1 MKQKKKKKKTFKKK
15 RRWKKSSFHNK
26 TQPKKAQKNG
36 HGLQGWRKLDAPS
49 SFTYRQE
56 MSQGGVPT
64 NKGHATKSEM
74 WSNKGEGLVEGT
86 FTKCEVIRWSI
97 KQLKMKQNMEQ

>member
-1 MKQKKKKKKTFKKK
+1 
-15 RRWKKSSFHNK
+15 
-26 TQPKKAQKNG
+26 
-36 HGLQGWRKLDAPS
+36 
-49 SFTYRQE
+49 